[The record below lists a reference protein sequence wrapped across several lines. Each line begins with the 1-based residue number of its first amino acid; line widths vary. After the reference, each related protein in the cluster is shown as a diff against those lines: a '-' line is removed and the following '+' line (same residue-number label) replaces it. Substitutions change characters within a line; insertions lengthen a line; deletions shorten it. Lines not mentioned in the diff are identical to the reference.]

1 MNKEFNIPVDDNEI
15 TEEDIEKNCLRITVG
30 NKEHFPTKD
39 CEITIRIGAAETR
52 KRYKYIKNKS
62 SKIYLG
68 TEWMNRLGVEA
79 FGSVKI
85 LKEGYK
91 QYRMSV

>member
-1 MNKEFNIPVDDNEI
+1 MSKQFKIPVDNNEI
-15 TEEDIEKNCLRITVG
+15 TKDDIDGNYLRITVG

-39 CEITIRIGAAETR
+39 CDITIRIGAVETK

-62 SKIYLG
+62 SKIFLG
-68 TEWMNRLGVEA
+68 NEWMNLLGVEA
-79 FGSVKI
+79 FGSVKVV
-85 LKEGYK
+85 KEGYK